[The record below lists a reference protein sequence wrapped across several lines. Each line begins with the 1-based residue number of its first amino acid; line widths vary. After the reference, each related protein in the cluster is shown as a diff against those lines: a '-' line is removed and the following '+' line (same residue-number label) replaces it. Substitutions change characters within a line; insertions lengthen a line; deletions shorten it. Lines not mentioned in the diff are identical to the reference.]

1 LRDQKL
7 LGTFLT
13 VNRLPIL
20 SGRAIVKALAGIG
33 YQEVRQRGSHIRL
46 ACPGKISITVP
57 NYKVVGRG
65 LLRKILRDA
74 ELSVEEFME
83 LV

>member
-1 LRDQKL
+1 MHNLKRPSSIL
-7 LGTFLT
+7 A

-20 SGRAIVKALAGIG
+20 SGRAIVKALARIG
-33 YQEVRQRGSHIRL
+33 YQEVRQRGSHMRL
-46 ACPGKISITVP
+46 ACPGRISITVP

-65 LLRKILRDA
+65 LLRRILRDA
-74 ELSVEEFME
+74 ELSVEEFMK